1 VRDTKA
7 IAPDYPD
14 LPPAQLIAV
23 NEDISGGQRRFAW
36 TNVPAGED
44 YRTRIEQGQVTV
56 TESFAFRRGIT
67 PENNRITLLTDSG
80 PQTFEV
86 FGAFY
91 DYASDQGV
99 ILMDYDVYR
108 RYFDDP
114 YITSMGVFIED
125 DADLSAVIDTL
136 RTETLVGQDLEV
148 QSNRELREGA
158 LEVFDRTFSITA
170 ALQVLAIIVAFIGIL
185 SALIALQLEH
195 VREYGIMRAN
205 GMTPWQLRRFTLLQT
220 GLMGTVSG
228 LMALPIGLALA
239 MILIRVINVRSFG
252 WSMPLTL
259 PPREFIQAFAV
270 AIVSSLLA
278 GVYPAWRVGKIR
290 AVEALRNE

>member
-1 VRDTKA
+1 
-7 IAPDYPD
+7 
-14 LPPAQLIAV
+14 
-23 NEDISGGQRRFAW
+23 
-36 TNVPAGED
+36 
-44 YRTRIEQGQVTV
+44 
-56 TESFAFRRGIT
+56 
-67 PENNRITLLTDSG
+67 
-80 PQTFEV
+80 
-86 FGAFY
+86 
-91 DYASDQGV
+91 
-99 ILMDYDVYR
+99 MDYDVYR